1 MTEQSNKEMII
12 ELRGEIKLI
21 HQKIDTLTNN
31 HMHHFDLDLAR
42 LTKFL
47 VTISTILF
55 SGLITLLYRS
65 FMQMAL
71 SNTRGLCA
79 ELTALAYLA
88 NDPNI
93 LCFTAAGGLG
103 PIDII
108 TLNRTTGERRYFDVK
123 YASKRKNHKPTHN
136 PNINRCLT
144 KAQQELPLLVEIIYV
159 DNKGQI
165 TIQRDAKSVE

>member
-1 MTEQSNKEMII
+1 
-12 ELRGEIKLI
+12 
-21 HQKIDTLTNN
+21 
-31 HMHHFDLDLAR
+31 
-42 LTKFL
+42 
-47 VTISTILF
+47 
-55 SGLITLLYRS
+55 
-65 FMQMAL
+65 MAL
-71 SNTRGLCA
+71 SNTRGLVA
-79 ELTALAYLA
+79 EALALAHLA

-144 KAQQELPLLVEIIYV
+144 KAQQELPVLVEIINGD
-159 DNKGQI
+159 DNGKNI
-165 TIQRDAKSVE
+165 IHRETKSME

>member
-1 MTEQSNKEMII
+1 
-12 ELRGEIKLI
+12 
-21 HQKIDTLTNN
+21 
-31 HMHHFDLDLAR
+31 
-42 LTKFL
+42 
-47 VTISTILF
+47 
-55 SGLITLLYRS
+55 
-65 FMQMAL
+65 MAL
-71 SNTRGLCA
+71 SNTRGLVA
-79 ELTALAYLA
+79 EALALAHLA

-159 DNKGQI
+159 DDNGKHL
-165 TIQRDAKSVE
+165 IQRETKSME

>member
-1 MTEQSNKEMII
+1 
-12 ELRGEIKLI
+12 
-21 HQKIDTLTNN
+21 
-31 HMHHFDLDLAR
+31 
-42 LTKFL
+42 
-47 VTISTILF
+47 
-55 SGLITLLYRS
+55 
-65 FMQMAL
+65 MAL
-71 SNTRGLCA
+71 CNVRGLCA

>member
-1 MTEQSNKEMII
+1 
-12 ELRGEIKLI
+12 
-21 HQKIDTLTNN
+21 
-31 HMHHFDLDLAR
+31 
-42 LTKFL
+42 
-47 VTISTILF
+47 
-55 SGLITLLYRS
+55 
-65 FMQMAL
+65 MAL

-165 TIQRDAKSVE
+165 TIQRETKSVE

>member
-1 MTEQSNKEMII
+1 MSGEQSNKEMII

-65 FMQMAL
+65 FM
-71 SNTRGLCA
+71 
-79 ELTALAYLA
+79 
-88 NDPNI
+88 
-93 LCFTAAGGLG
+93 
-103 PIDII
+103 
-108 TLNRTTGERRYFDVK
+108 
-123 YASKRKNHKPTHN
+123 
-136 PNINRCLT
+136 
-144 KAQQELPLLVEIIYV
+144 
-159 DNKGQI
+159 
-165 TIQRDAKSVE
+165 